1 MKLIKYPLNTLN
13 QYARSTITEMGNIN
27 HVKIIDMGIY
37 HKLNN
42 LVKRLYQTLQFF
54 YALLNESDKALKN
67 CR

>member
-1 MKLIKYPLNTLN
+1 MKAISPINNLAKIE
-13 QYARSTITEMGNIN
+13 ITPNATFN
-27 HVKIIDMGIY
+27 RVKIIDMAIY

-54 YALLNESDKALKN
+54 NALLNESDKALEN

>member
-1 MKLIKYPLNTLN
+1 MTQLKPGYHLAKIE
-13 QYARSTITEMGNIN
+13 ITPKPFFDSA
-27 HVKIIDMGIY
+27 KIIDMAIY

-54 YALLNESDKALKN
+54 YALLNESNKALKN